1 MRTFVRIRRWFDHYD
16 PEGPLRS
23 SAMTRLVRKPATL
36 LSLVLLLAIVPLVW
50 KYAAPTAASAAL
62 ATSPILTDDLD
73 TALIRAGLDPQ
84 ALAAVG
90 VSSNAISGLIS
101 SFRTAMEAEPTR
113 LSTADTQ
120 YDTARVESDRLRR
133 LIESG
138 RGSTQDVSSYQTQVQ
153 ALSTA
158 TAGRASALAAFSAAA
173 MQNLSANQI
182 AMLGRIKAN
191 RVRELPVEFLV
202 IDRSDA
208 EWVSLR
214 DALANERIAAKHG
227 EEPDAAQQAALATWR
242 SNASVSSA
250 KVSLDTNGAAVKAAW
265 TAAVAP

>member
-1 MRTFVRIRRWFDHYD
+1 
-16 PEGPLRS
+16 
-23 SAMTRLVRKPATL
+23 MTRLVKSPITMF
-36 LSLVLLLAIVPLVW
+36 SFILLLALVPLVW
-50 KYAAPTAASAAL
+50 KYAAPSAVSAAL
-62 ATSPILTDDLD
+62 ATSPILTDDVD

-90 VSSNAISGLIS
+90 VSANAVSGIVA
-101 SFRTAMEAEPTR
+101 SFRDAMELEPVR

-120 YDTARVESDRLRR
+120 YSAARVESDRLRR

-138 RGSTQDVSSYQTQVQ
+138 KGSAQDVTSYQTQVQ
-153 ALSTA
+153 ALTTA
-158 TAGRASALAAFSAAA
+158 TSARASALAAFKTAAT
-173 MQNLSANQI
+173 QNLSANQI

-214 DALANERIAAKHG
+214 DALANERVAAKHG

-242 SNASVSSA
+242 SNASVSAA
-250 KVSLDTNGAAVKAAW
+250 KVSLDTNGATVKAAW